1 MHSLSLINKYPFY
14 RVDVYSAS
22 WGPSDNGKT
31 VEGPGKMASMA
42 LEKGIKE
49 VCYHNYQVF
58 QTRT

>member
-1 MHSLSLINKYPFY
+1 MQTIF

-49 VCYHNYQVF
+49 VCISIMYISEI
-58 QTRT
+58 

>member
-1 MHSLSLINKYPFY
+1 MKTSYFC

-31 VEGPGKMASMA
+31 VEGPGKMASLA

-49 VCYHNYQVF
+49 VNDHPW
-58 QTRT
+58 

>member
-1 MHSLSLINKYPFY
+1 MNSKNVLMLHEICNRLILFF

-31 VEGPGKMASMA
+31 VEGPGKMASLA

-49 VCYHNYQVF
+49 VNHYPW
-58 QTRT
+58 